1 MGRLLQLAFASM
13 HGIALVQGFAVCVD
27 DARIMLQVNSHSKK
41 TPRDID
47 TQEFASTAKEDVL
60 SADVLSADTQASKAA
75 YHGEGLGGLL
85 SPLGKVLRQ
94 GRVYLSGH
102 GKSEQLACVAA
113 VCVLLN
119 ICLCFWCCRKEERK
133 DEPECLEGS
142 EIWTRRKVEI
152 PSDRQI
158 LTALFGRIDS
168 QDHGNH
174 ADGYVTLEEL
184 HRALSDRRLAA
195 ELLKFGFSPS
205 ECANVFRMLDWDNSG
220 HVSLEEFVSGCLAR
234 MKS

>member
-60 SADVLSADTQASKAA
+60 SAASKAA
-75 YHGEGLGGLL
+75 CHGRRLGGLL
-85 SPLGKVLRQ
+85 SPLGKVLGRQ
-94 GRVYLSGH
+94 GRVYVSGH

-113 VCVLLN
+113 GCVLLN

>member
-13 HGIALVQGFAVCVD
+13 LGIALVQGFAVCVD

-60 SADVLSADTQASKAA
+60 SAASKAA
-75 YHGEGLGGLL
+75 DHGEGLGGLL
-85 SPLGKVLRQ
+85 SPLSKVLRQ

-113 VCVLLN
+113 GCVLLGG
-119 ICLCFWCCRKEERK
+119 CLCCWCCRKEERK

-142 EIWTRRKVEI
+142 EIWTRRKMEI

-168 QDHGNH
+168 QDH

-184 HRALSDRRLAA
+184 HRALSDKRLAH
-195 ELLKFGFSPS
+195 ELLRFGFSPS
-205 ECANVFRMLDWDNSG
+205 ECANVFRMLDWDKSG
-220 HVSLEEFVSGCLAR
+220 HVSLEEFVSGCLER